1 MTPADLMARLP
12 PLLVLSSIANLAAGY
27 ALPYPTKTVEYH
39 ELNVVPYPLAATAAP
54 DDGYLLRRQFN
65 TVCGYVGGDPAL
77 PATCSAGSHCVVDV
91 EHGAVGCCPD
101 GGSCTQGVFTGC
113 VDGSSDPQ
121 TEVNP
126 YVYTCGGG
134 DSCYK
139 NSYEGGFFQYGCGST
154 SGLAT
159 KVVATASGQSAIQLT
174 TIKAPLTATAIS
186 LSEPTTLGTKQRTS
200 TGSTTTKA
208 STTKSSTTKSST
220 ATKTSTTESS
230 TESTSTTKTTKTS
243 STASKTE
250 TESETETASK
260 TSDEDATTSTAAA
273 AAPDTDGK
281 DNGTKNTGAIVGGT
295 ISGVAA
301 VVALVVA
308 AIWLYRRR
316 QANQRQ
322 GPGLKHKVQHIG
334 PGPHD
339 RHNFQPLPSMQEV
352 DETHPPPR
360 PPPPPPNP
368 VARRNITPIREDDE
382 YHAPEPWDPPAAY
395 GYSATAVGGGAHME
409 HDEIPLTRESDDYP
423 HGYNAGLGRIS
434 EEEPRPST
442 AISTPGAMSSP
453 MAAYPG
459 PRGGGGGPLWQQNR
473 DPGWV

>member
-27 ALPYPTKTVEYH
+27 ALPYPTRTVGYH

-54 DDGYLLRRQFN
+54 DDGYLRRRQFN

-77 PATCSAGSHCVVDV
+77 PATCSAGSHCVVDM

-113 VDGSSDPQ
+113 VDGNSDPQ

-126 YVYTCGGG
+126 YVFTCRGG

-139 NSYEGGFFQYGCGST
+139 NNYEGGFFQYGCGST

-159 KVVATASGQSAIQLT
+159 DVVASASGQSAIQLT
-174 TIKAPLTATAIS
+174 TIKAPLTATATS
-186 LSEPTTLGTKQRTS
+186 LSEPITLGTKKRTS
-200 TGSTTTKA
+200 TGSATTTKA
-208 STTKSSTTKSST
+208 STTKSSTTQSS
-220 ATKTSTTESS
+220 ATETSTTESS
-230 TESTSTTKTTKTS
+230 TETASTTKTTKTS

-260 TSDEDATTSTAAA
+260 TSDFDDDATTSTAAA

-301 VVALVVA
+301 AVVLVVA
-308 AIWLYRRR
+308 AIWLFRRR

-322 GPGLKHKVQHIG
+322 GPGPKHKAQH
-334 PGPHD
+334 
-339 RHNFQPLPSMQEV
+339 
-352 DETHPPPR
+352 
-360 PPPPPPNP
+360 
-368 VARRNITPIREDDE
+368 
-382 YHAPEPWDPPAAY
+382 
-395 GYSATAVGGGAHME
+395 
-409 HDEIPLTRESDDYP
+409 
-423 HGYNAGLGRIS
+423 AG
-434 EEEPRPST
+434 
-442 AISTPGAMSSP
+442 
-453 MAAYPG
+453 
-459 PRGGGGGPLWQQNR
+459 
-473 DPGWV
+473 

>member
-334 PGPHD
+334 
-339 RHNFQPLPSMQEV
+339 
-352 DETHPPPR
+352 
-360 PPPPPPNP
+360 
-368 VARRNITPIREDDE
+368 
-382 YHAPEPWDPPAAY
+382 
-395 GYSATAVGGGAHME
+395 
-409 HDEIPLTRESDDYP
+409 
-423 HGYNAGLGRIS
+423 
-434 EEEPRPST
+434 
-442 AISTPGAMSSP
+442 
-453 MAAYPG
+453 
-459 PRGGGGGPLWQQNR
+459 
-473 DPGWV
+473 

>member
-1 MTPADLMARLP
+1 MARLP
-12 PLLVLSSIANLAAGY
+12 PLLVLSSIVNLAAGY

-39 ELNVVPYPLAATAAP
+39 ELNVLPYPLAATPAP
-54 DDGYLLRRQFN
+54 EDGFLLRRQFN
-65 TVCGYVGGDPAL
+65 TVCGYVGGDPGL

-113 VDGSSDPQ
+113 VDGDSDPQ

-126 YVYTCGGG
+126 YVFTCGGG

-154 SGLAT
+154 TGMAT
-159 KVVATASGQSAIQLT
+159 KVVATASGQSAIKLT
-174 TIKAPLTATAIS
+174 SIKAPLTATAIS
-186 LSEPTTLGTKQRTS
+186 MSEPTTLGTKQKTS
-200 TGSTTTKA
+200 TRSTAKA
-208 STTKSSTTKSST
+208 STTKK
-220 ATKTSTTESS
+220 
-230 TESTSTTKTTKTS
+230 
-243 STASKTE
+243 
-250 TESETETASK
+250 TETASK
-260 TSDEDATTSTAAA
+260 TSDSDDEATTSTEAA
-273 AAPDTDGK
+273 AAPNTDGK

-301 VVALVVA
+301 IVALVVA

-322 GPGLKHKVQHIG
+322 GPGLKHKVQHVG

-339 RHNFQPLPSMQEV
+339 RHHFAPLPSMQEV

-360 PPPPPPNP
+360 PPPPPP
-368 VARRNITPIREDDE
+368 APIAQRTIMPIHEEDE
-382 YHAPEPWDPPAAY
+382 YRGSEPWDPPAAY
-395 GYSATAVGGGAHME
+395 GYSASAVGGGAHME
-409 HDEIPLTRESDDYP
+409 HDEIPLTRELDDFS
-423 HGYNAGLGRIS
+423 HGYNSALGRIS
-434 EEEPRPST
+434 EEEPRPGT